1 MKLKLDEN
9 IPLDAVVA
17 MRRRHIDADTVVD
30 EQLAGATDPAVL
42 DAARAEGR
50 MLVTLDRGFGDV
62 RRYPPGTHPGILVLR
77 PVDQRPTTVLA
88 TLDRLVTHHDL
99 DALASC
105 VVVVQREMLR
115 IRRPAEQLDE
125 D

>member
-9 IPLDAVVA
+9 IPRDAVVA
-17 MRRRHIDADTVVD
+17 MRRRGIDADTVVD
-30 EQLAGATDPAVL
+30 EQLAGAPDPTVL

-62 RRYPPGTHPGILVLR
+62 RRYPPGTHAGILVLR
-77 PVDQRPTTVLA
+77 PVDQRPATVVA

>member
-9 IPLDAVVA
+9 IPRDAVVA
-17 MRRRHIDADTVVD
+17 MRRRGIDADTVVD

-62 RRYPPGTHPGILVLR
+62 RRYPPGTHAGILVLR
-77 PVDQRPTTVLA
+77 PVDQRPATVVA

-105 VVVVQREMLR
+105 VVVVQRGMLR